1 MYEMYIGLF
10 ACFPEQGS
18 SLPFILPQIIQTST
32 SSMTTTVTNVT
43 YDYTVSLSS
52 PVYLGPDG
60 GQDVEEVTSDL
71 SHAFT
76 VSRTAIAEYNPILM
90 VNVPGSREVACS
102 SSPICKVQCIYYTCT
117 WCILCRLDHLLC
129 IIIFPVSELEA
140 DDDVVSVDVT
150 SSCYSSVLCSPMEP
164 IDECT
169 AYCGVSGNIED
180 LIMTNSGSSS
190 ELVNGVI
197 TIRLPSA
204 TGTSYHCVVT
214 GSRDDGSI
222 VFRGRQQQ
230 TLSGKTICC

>member
-1 MYEMYIGLF
+1 MI
-10 ACFPEQGS
+10 
-18 SLPFILPQIIQTST
+18 
-32 SSMTTTVTNVT
+32 TNVT

-60 GQDVEEVTSDL
+60 GQDVTEVTSDL
-71 SHAFT
+71 SHTFT
-76 VSRTAIAEYNPILM
+76 VSRTAIAEYNPVLM
-90 VNVPGSREVACS
+90 VNVPGSREVAFP
-102 SSPICKVQCIYYTCT
+102 SSPICKVQCIYNVYVTSST
-117 WCILCRLDHLLC
+117 SILN
-129 IIIFPVSELEA
+129 IFVVSELEA
-140 DDDVVSVDVT
+140 DDGVVSVDVT
-150 SSCYSSVLCSPMEP
+150 SSCYSSVVCSPMEP

-180 LIMTNSGSSS
+180 LTNSGSNT

-197 TIRLPSA
+197 TIRLPPA

-230 TLSGKTICC
+230 TVSGKTNCC

>member
-1 MYEMYIGLF
+1 MHI
-10 ACFPEQGS
+10 
-18 SLPFILPQIIQTST
+18 
-32 SSMTTTVTNVT
+32 
-43 YDYTVSLSS
+43 
-52 PVYLGPDG
+52 
-60 GQDVEEVTSDL
+60 
-71 SHAFT
+71 
-76 VSRTAIAEYNPILM
+76 
-90 VNVPGSREVACS
+90 
-102 SSPICKVQCIYYTCT
+102 YTCT
-117 WCILCRLDHLLC
+117 WCILCRLLC

-197 TIRLPSA
+197 TIRLPPA

>member
-1 MYEMYIGLF
+1 MHI
-10 ACFPEQGS
+10 
-18 SLPFILPQIIQTST
+18 
-32 SSMTTTVTNVT
+32 
-43 YDYTVSLSS
+43 
-52 PVYLGPDG
+52 
-60 GQDVEEVTSDL
+60 
-71 SHAFT
+71 
-76 VSRTAIAEYNPILM
+76 
-90 VNVPGSREVACS
+90 
-102 SSPICKVQCIYYTCT
+102 YTCT
-117 WCILCRLDHLLC
+117 WCILCRLLC

-180 LIMTNSGSSS
+180 LIMTDSGSSS

-197 TIRLPSA
+197 TIRLPPA

-230 TLSGKTICC
+230 TLSGRQLAVSHVHNNIIIHTFILCKLSLYAFAVSYSRMSSS

>member
-1 MYEMYIGLF
+1 MCVYMYMYQYTITLYMYYDCLHLYKTRDFSDFLSTGIVETVTLTWKAFLFLVLFFLCTCTYMHIHVIYMYIHIMYEMYIGLF

-76 VSRTAIAEYNPILM
+76 VSRTAIAEYNPVLM

-102 SSPICKVQCIYYTCT
+102 SSPICKVQCIY
-117 WCILCRLDHLLC
+117 IH
-129 IIIFPVSELEA
+129 VHG
-140 DDDVVSVDVT
+140 
-150 SSCYSSVLCSPMEP
+150 
-164 IDECT
+164 
-169 AYCGVSGNIED
+169 AYYAGYY
-180 LIMTNSGSSS
+180 
-190 ELVNGVI
+190 
-197 TIRLPSA
+197 A
-204 TGTSYHCVVT
+204 
-214 GSRDDGSI
+214 
-222 VFRGRQQQ
+222 
-230 TLSGKTICC
+230 